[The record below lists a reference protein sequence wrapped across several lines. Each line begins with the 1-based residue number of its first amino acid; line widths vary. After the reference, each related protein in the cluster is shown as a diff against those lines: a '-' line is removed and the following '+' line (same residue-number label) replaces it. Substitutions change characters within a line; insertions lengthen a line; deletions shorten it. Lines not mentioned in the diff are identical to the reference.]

1 MASVKRF
8 EDLDCYKLAV
18 EIRRE
23 VIRLT
28 RRSSVRQDSRFTT
41 QIRDSARGAPRN
53 IAEGYSRF
61 NPTEILPFLSYAQA
75 SLDESKNH
83 MTDGQ
88 ESGYFT
94 ADETQNVVALIRRT
108 QAAIHRWRQYLES
121 PAARKFYE
129 QQKAPRKNLGT

>member
-1 MASVKRF
+1 MTSVRRF

-23 VIRLT
+23 VLRLT
-28 RRSSVRQDSRFTT
+28 RRASVRQDSRFTT
-41 QIRDSARGAPRN
+41 QIRDSARGGPRN

-61 NPTEILPFLSYAQA
+61 NPGEIVPFLSYAQG
-75 SLDESKNH
+75 SLDETKNH

-94 ADETQNVVALIRRT
+94 ADETQNVLVLIRRT
-108 QAAIHRWRQYLES
+108 QAAIHRWRRYLEA
-121 PAARKFYE
+121 PARKFYE
-129 QQKAPRKNLGT
+129 QQKARRKNLGT

>member
-1 MASVKRF
+1 MLCPTHKIP
-8 EDLDCYKLAV
+8 D
-18 EIRRE
+18 
-23 VIRLT
+23 RL
-28 RRSSVRQDSRFTT
+28 VRQDSRFAA
-41 QIRDSARGAPRN
+41 QIRDSVRGAPRN

-75 SLDESKNH
+75 SLDETKNH

-94 ADETQNVVALIRRT
+94 ADETQNVLALIRRT

-129 QQKAPRKNLGT
+129 QHKARTKNPRTSEPANPRTSEPENPRT